1 MNLPDKDDPIRI
13 YLTDSFPSA
22 TQLVWKEE
30 LVTPKQYGMKLK
42 KKRNK
47 KNRLKKRYK
56 KIKRRTAPR
65 TKYTIKK

>member
-13 YLTDSFPSA
+13 YLTDSFPST

-47 KNRLKKRYK
+47 KK
-56 KIKRRTAPR
+56 
-65 TKYTIKK
+65 

>member
-13 YLTDSFPSA
+13 YLTDSLPST

-47 KNRLKKRYK
+47 KKKTYE
-56 KIKRRTAPR
+56 
-65 TKYTIKK
+65 